1 MLNFKLKIK
10 NLKFIILP
18 FLVQLFSVLPLA
30 VAAQPPDLEAQAR
43 QIAAE
48 LRCPVC
54 QNLSAGDSPSE
65 LAQQMKG
72 IILEQLKEG
81 KSADEIKAY
90 FVSKYGEWVLLSP
103 PARGF
108 GLLVWV
114 LPYVVAVAGIVLVLL
129 VVRRW
134 TGKKGRQEPSAADPA
149 LLARIK
155 REAAI
160 EAPAPPER
168 ESGSPRAELLQ
179 EQARLY
185 ADLRELDFDY
195 RAGKLSEADYQ
206 DLRNTLETE
215 AVLVLKK
222 IETTPAR
229 RAATA
234 PQASEGQP
242 SIEKKTA
249 QTQASARPGW
259 QLAAGGAFLLLFGIT
274 VGVLLTKSVRPRGSD
289 QDSITGD
296 FLTGTGPGGMA
307 GGAGMAGMGASSSRD
322 LPALLAQGRAA
333 YEKQELPKAIQAFK
347 DALALDPN
355 QPEAHT
361 YMGLI
366 LAQAGHAD
374 GALMAFDRALSAN
387 PKFPL
392 ALWGKGMLLYQGK
405 QDFAGA
411 RATLQSLIE
420 IMPAGEEKNQIQK
433 TLVEI
438 NEASKGRKEGPKKA
452 KAEAAAPPARP
463 GAQPQGQQIRGT
475 ITVDPKLKSKLDGKA
490 VLFIVVYQAG
500 STGGPPLAVKKID
513 KPVFP
518 LPYSL
523 GSESVMMAGMP
534 FSGKVT
540 VSVRLDKDGNAMTKG
555 PGDLTGEYQKNPAA
569 VGSQNVDIVLDR
581 AM

>member
-1 MLNFKLKIK
+1 MLKSKLRIK
-10 NLKFIILP
+10 NLKFIISL

-134 TGKKGRQEPSAADPA
+134 TGKKRRQEPSAADPA

-160 EAPAPPER
+160 EAPAPPES

-195 RAGKLSEADYQ
+195 RAGKLSETDYQ

-296 FLTGTGPGGMA
+296 FLTEEPCC
-307 GGAGMAGMGASSSRD
+307 
-322 LPALLAQGRAA
+322 A
-333 YEKQELPKAIQAFK
+333 YSPS
-347 DALALDPN
+347 
-355 QPEAHT
+355 AHD
-361 YMGLI
+361 
-366 LAQAGHAD
+366 H
-374 GALMAFDRALSAN
+374 
-387 PKFPL
+387 
-392 ALWGKGMLLYQGK
+392 
-405 QDFAGA
+405 
-411 RATLQSLIE
+411 
-420 IMPAGEEKNQIQK
+420 
-433 TLVEI
+433 
-438 NEASKGRKEGPKKA
+438 
-452 KAEAAAPPARP
+452 
-463 GAQPQGQQIRGT
+463 
-475 ITVDPKLKSKLDGKA
+475 
-490 VLFIVVYQAG
+490 
-500 STGGPPLAVKKID
+500 
-513 KPVFP
+513 
-518 LPYSL
+518 
-523 GSESVMMAGMP
+523 
-534 FSGKVT
+534 
-540 VSVRLDKDGNAMTKG
+540 
-555 PGDLTGEYQKNPAA
+555 
-569 VGSQNVDIVLDR
+569 VG
-581 AM
+581 

>member
-1 MLNFKLKIK
+1 MLNFE
-10 NLKFIILP
+10 LKFIILL
-18 FLVQLFSVLPLA
+18 FLVQLFSVLPFV
-30 VAAQPPDLEAQAR
+30 VAAQQPDLEEQAR
-43 QIAAE
+43 QIAGE

-72 IILEQLKEG
+72 IILQQLKEG
-81 KSADEIKAY
+81 KSPDEIKAY
-90 FVSKYGEWVLLSP
+90 FVSKYGAWVLLSP
-103 PARGF
+103 PAKGF

-114 LPYVVAVAGIVLVLL
+114 LPYVVAAAGILLVLL

-134 TGKKGRQEPSAADPA
+134 AGKKGRQEPSAADPA
-149 LLARIK
+149 LIARIK

-160 EAPAPPER
+160 EAPPPPEL

-195 RAGKLSEADYQ
+195 RAGRLSETDYL
-206 DLRNTLETE
+206 DLRNTLESE

-222 IETTPAR
+222 LEAAPAK
-229 RAATA
+229 RAAAA
-234 PQASEGQP
+234 PKASEGRP
-242 SIEKKTA
+242 SIEKKTRA
-249 QTQASARPGW
+249 TEMASRPRW
-259 QLAAGGAFLLLFGIT
+259 QLVAGGAFLLFFGIT
-274 VGVLLTKSVRPRGSD
+274 VGVLLTKSMRPRGSD

-296 FLTGTGPGGMA
+296 FLTGTGSGGVA
-307 GGAGMAGMGASSSRD
+307 GGAGMARMGASSSRD
-322 LPALLAQGRAA
+322 IPALLAQGRAA
-333 YEKQELPKAIQAFK
+333 YERQEYSKAIEAFK
-347 DALALDPN
+347 NTLAVEPN
-355 QPEAHT
+355 QPEAHA

-374 GALMAFDRALSAN
+374 GALMAFERALSTN

-411 RATLQSLIE
+411 RATLQSLLE
-420 IMPAGEEKNQIQK
+420 ILPAGEEKNQIQK

-438 NEASKGRKEGPKKA
+438 DEASKGRKEGPKKA
-452 KAEAAAPPARP
+452 KAEAVARLAQPA
-463 GAQPQGQQIRGT
+463 AQPQGQQIRGT

-490 VLFIVVYQAG
+490 VLFIVVYQTG
-500 STGGPPLAVKKID
+500 STGGPPLAVKKIEQ
-513 KPVFP
+513 PVFP
-518 LPYSL
+518 LAYTL
-523 GSESVMMAGMP
+523 GPESVMMAGMP
-534 FSGKVT
+534 FSGKVM
-540 VSVRLDKDGNAMTKG
+540 VSVRLDKDGNAMTKE
-555 PGDLTGEYQKNPAA
+555 PGNLTGEYKKNP
-569 VGSQNVDIVLDR
+569 VEIGSQKVDIVLDR